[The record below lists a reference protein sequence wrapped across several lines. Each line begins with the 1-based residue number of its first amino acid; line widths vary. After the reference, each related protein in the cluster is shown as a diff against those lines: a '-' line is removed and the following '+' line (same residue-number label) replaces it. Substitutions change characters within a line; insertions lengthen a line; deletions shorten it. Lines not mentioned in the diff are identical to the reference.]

1 MKWSIVN
8 CDIYTSERVLYDKAI
23 IVNGKK
29 IEAVVD
35 IDKVPKELEVV
46 DLKGLNIAPGFIDLQ
61 ANGGGGYLFNDEPT
75 EECISKIY
83 EGHKRFGSTNFL
95 PTLITTSTPKMLQAI
110 ESVKSCMAS
119 NKYGVLG
126 LHLEGPY
133 INDLKAGAHDK
144 KFIRNV
150 SFDELELLVKTGK
163 DVIKIFTV
171 APETIKEEHVK
182 FFKDHN
188 IIISAGHTK
197 ATYEETMKSFD
208 WGISMVTHI
217 FNAMS
222 QFESREPGVVGAAL
236 DSNNIWAG
244 IIVDG
249 FHVHFGSV
257 RICKKIKGRKLILVT
272 DAMPPVGSNL
282 TEFKLGG
289 LKVLYKNGRCITE
302 EGVLAGSALDMA
314 TAVRNCVQKVGIPMD
329 EALRMASLYPAECL
343 GVADILG
350 KIKPG
355 YVANMAIFDNQLV
368 VKAIVSEGKYES
380 MENY

>member
-1 MKWSIVN
+1 MRWSLVN
-8 CDIYTSERVLYDKAI
+8 CNIYTGERVLQDKAI
-23 IVNGKK
+23 IVNGKE
-29 IEAVVD
+29 IEEIID
-35 IDKVPKELEVV
+35 IHKVPKDLEAV

-61 ANGGGGYLFNDEPT
+61 VNGGGGYLFNDEPT

-83 EGHKRFGSTNFL
+83 EAHKRFGTTNFL
-95 PTLITTSTPKMLQAI
+95 PTLITTSTSKMVQAI
-110 ESVKSCMAS
+110 ESVKYCMEH

-133 INDLKAGAHDK
+133 ISDSKAGVHDK
-144 KFIRNV
+144 NFIRNAC
-150 SFDELELLVKTGK
+150 FDGLELLVEEGK

-171 APETIKEEHVK
+171 APEAMKEEYVK
-182 FFKDHN
+182 FLKDNN
-188 IIISAGHTK
+188 IIVSAGHSN
-197 ATYEETMKSFD
+197 ATYEETKKSFD

-217 FNAMS
+217 YNAMS
-222 QFESREPGVVGAAL
+222 QFQSREPGVVGAAL

-249 FHVHFGSV
+249 VHVHFGSV

-282 TEFKLGG
+282 TEFKLGS
-289 LKVLYKNGRCITE
+289 LKVLCKNGRCSTE

-314 TAVRNCVQKVGIPMD
+314 SAVRNCVQKVGIPMD

-343 GVADILG
+343 GVADTLG
-350 KIKPG
+350 KIEPG
-355 YVANMAIFDNQLV
+355 YVANMAIFDNQLR

-380 MENY
+380 MYNY